1 MLKYFMYCRKSSED
15 EDRQMLS
22 IDAQISELNSIAV
35 RSGIAIVAT
44 FTESKSAKEPGREIF
59 NDMLRRIERG
69 EANGILAWKLDRLAR
84 NFDDGGKIIGLLQRG
99 VIQEIRTFEKTYLP
113 NDNVLMIA
121 VEFGMANQYVRDLS
135 VNIQRGIREK
145 IRRGVYS
152 GKAPLGYY
160 NEPRLR
166 TIEPHPKNFGKVKKI
181 LERFATG
188 SYSLTAI
195 QKQMA
200 KTGLVGNRTKQ
211 PPCLNTIGNMLRNPF
226 YYGVFAHK
234 GELHQG
240 VHVPMLSKK
249 TFDDI
254 QKALIAVGKPRKNR
268 AEKNFLFRH
277 FATCGSCGY
286 SITAEQHTKKSGL
299 RFRYYHCTAKGKT
312 QGCANR
318 IFVREE
324 HFTAEVKRN
333 AQLVTIPDEWKEKFL
348 ARVETWE
355 SEVSIEKQKKIDS
368 LKSEFTSL
376 KSKIDRLNNAFTD
389 GTIDIDEF
397 KELKNP
403 LVPKKVELEQQ
414 IIALEKSK
422 ANRLEPLRNWILE
435 ANALNLAVVNDDWL
449 KMKSFL
455 ERVGSNRLLRAQT
468 LTVSFKKPFDL
479 LAETSLAIRNTSDV
493 SERCSRWWRR
503 RELNSTEKKNN
514 SSQSCVVR
522 HKCAVNKDVRA
533 CFVFLSLAGHH
544 APKRTK

>member
-1 MLKYFMYCRKSSED
+1 MLKYFTYCRKSSED

-22 IDAQISELNSIAV
+22 IDAQISELRSIAA
-35 RSGIAIVAT
+35 GNGMAIVGT

-69 EANGILAWKLDRLAR
+69 EANAILSWKLDRLAR

-99 VIQEIRTFEKTYLP
+99 VIQEIRTFEKSYLP

-145 IRRGVYS
+145 IRRGIFS

-188 SYSLTAI
+188 KFSFTAI

-200 KTGLVGNRTKQ
+200 KAGLVGYRTKK
-211 PPCLNTIGNMLRNPF
+211 PPRLNTISKMLHNPF
-226 YYGVFAHK
+226 YYGVFTHK

-240 VHVPMLSKK
+240 VHVPMISKK

-254 QKALIAVGKPRKNR
+254 QKALIAVGKPRHNC
-268 AEKNFLFRH
+268 EKKKFLFRH
-277 FATCGSCGY
+277 FATCDSCGY
-286 SITAEQHTKKSGL
+286 SITAERHTKKSGL
-299 RFRYYHCTAKGKT
+299 RFLYYRCTGKSRT
-312 QGCANR
+312 QQCENR
-318 IFVREE
+318 SFVREE
-324 HFTAEVKRN
+324 QFAGEVKRN

-355 SEVSIEKQKKIDS
+355 SEVSHEKQEKIDR

-376 KSKIDRLNNAFTD
+376 KSKIDRLNNGFTE
-389 GTIDIDEF
+389 GSIDIDEF

-414 IIALEKSK
+414 IIGLEKSK

-435 ANALNLAVVNDDWL
+435 ANALNTAVINNDWL
-449 KMKSFL
+449 EMKSFL
-455 ERVGSNRLLRAQT
+455 QKVGSNRLLRAQT
-468 LTVSFKKPFDL
+468 LTVSFKKPFDC
-479 LAETSLAIRNTSDV
+479 LAETTLAIRNTSDF
-493 SERCSRWWRR
+493 SEQCSRWWC
-503 RELNSTEKKNN
+503 LLQK
-514 SSQSCVVR
+514 VR
-522 HKCAVNKDVRA
+522 TFFDENPDV
-533 CFVFLSLAGHH
+533 
-544 APKRTK
+544 

>member
-22 IDAQISELNSIAV
+22 IDAQISELKSIAT
-35 RSGIAIVAT
+35 GNGMAIVGT

-59 NDMLRRIERG
+59 NDMLRRIQQG
-69 EANGILAWKLDRLAR
+69 EANAILTWKLDRIAR

-99 VIQEIRTFEKTYLP
+99 VIQEIRTFEKSYLP
-113 NDNVLMIA
+113 GDNVLMIA

-145 IRRGVYS
+145 IRRGVFS
-152 GKAPLGYY
+152 GKAPMGYY

-181 LERFATG
+181 LERFAIG
-188 SYSLTAI
+188 RYSLTAI

-200 KTGLVGNRTKQ
+200 KAGLVGYRTKK
-211 PPCLNTIGNMLRNPF
+211 PPYLNTISKMLHNPF
-226 YYGVFAHK
+226 YYGVFTHK

-254 QKALIAVGKPRKNR
+254 QKALIAVGKPRHNR
-268 AEKNFLFRH
+268 EEKKFLFRH

-286 SITAEQHTKKSGL
+286 SITAERHTKKSGL
-299 RFRYYHCTAKGKT
+299 RFRYYRCTGKSRT
-312 QGCANR
+312 HQCENR
-318 IFVREE
+318 SFVREE
-324 HFTAEVKRN
+324 QFAGEVKRN

-348 ARVETWE
+348 ARIETWE
-355 SEVSIEKQKKIDS
+355 SEVSHEKQEKIDR

-376 KSKIDRLNNAFTD
+376 KSKIDRLNNGFTE
-389 GTIDIDEF
+389 GSIDIDEF

-414 IIALEKSK
+414 IIGLEKSK

-435 ANALNLAVVNDDWL
+435 ANAQNIAVINNDWL
-449 KMKSFL
+449 EMKSFL
-455 ERVGSNRLLRAQT
+455 QKAVSNRILRSQT
-468 LTVSFKKPFDL
+468 LTVSFKKPWNS
-479 LAETSLAIRNTSDV
+479 LAENNIAVRSTTDV
-493 SERCSRWWRR
+493 SRQNSRWWSRG
-503 RELNSTEKKNN
+503 ESN
-514 SSQSCVVR
+514 
-522 HKCAVNKDVRA
+522 
-533 CFVFLSLAGHH
+533 
-544 APKRTK
+544 P